1 MDTKAPQ
8 RESQSAPPIDIS
20 DLSKPFVL
28 YVPDVARLLRIKPE
42 TVRAR
47 CRRGTIQVKP
57 RARPKVKTQLEW
69 SSLDWWKYFNGKT
82 K

>member
-1 MDTKAPQ
+1 MDTIQPHKRAQ
-8 RESQSAPPIDIS
+8 IAPPVDLS
-20 DLSKPFVL
+20 DLSKPFVM
-28 YVPDVARLLRIKPE
+28 YVDDVAQLLRLKPE

-57 RARPKVKTQLEW
+57 RSRATRKGTLEW
-69 SSLDWWKYFNGKT
+69 VSLDWWKYFNGKT

>member
-1 MDTKAPQ
+1 MNTIKPQ

-20 DLSKPFVL
+20 DLSKPFVM
-28 YVPDVARLLRIKPE
+28 YVMDVARLLRIKPE

-47 CRRGTIQVKP
+47 VRRGTIQVKP
-57 RARPKVKTQLEW
+57 RARPKLKTQLEW
-69 SSLDWWKYFNGKT
+69 SSLDWWKFFNGKT